1 MEHDPKYDVVQGL
14 ISDIPS
20 QQDILLSVN
29 SGSGI
34 AEEVIAKNSAKDFLG
49 VREMKVGRFSMHRNY

>member
-1 MEHDPKYDVVQGL
+1 MEHDRKYDVAQGL
-14 ISDIPS
+14 IS
-20 QQDILLSVN
+20 DILLSVN